1 MSLASV
7 NVSGCKAHGCMGII
21 TYGTW
26 TEAVHLIACFSGLPP
41 CSMHRA
47 VQHAECLVVVL
58 LLQAELGID

>member
-1 MSLASV
+1 
-7 NVSGCKAHGCMGII
+7 MGII